1 MRFLLILFLMFSA
14 TAFAD
19 VTRDEARAI
28 IDEMVTK
35 QMISAEEAEKAKA
48 RLGSMSAND
57 WKDLNKD
64 AEGMA
69 SRMPAS
75 ELKIENNSEATDL
88 SQEQFQAIHND
99 LAVIAPHYI
108 SGK

>member
-1 MRFLLILFLMFSA
+1 MRFLLTLILMFSA

-19 VTRDEARAI
+19 VTRDEASAI

-35 QMISAEEAEKAKA
+35 QMISAEEAAKAKA
-48 RLGSMSAND
+48 RLVNMTTNE
-57 WKDLNKD
+57 WQVLNKD

-75 ELKIENNSEATDL
+75 ELKIENNTEATDL